1 MEVIALRLTLFA
13 PLLIPMD
20 IVSLAIVAM
29 QFREILVYLY
39 PQKIP
44 IANPGLGLRATFVEM
59 DITLMPM
66 VYVLLLINHARLST
80 QQMETAL
87 LAL

>member
-1 MEVIALRLTLFA
+1 MN
-13 PLLIPMD
+13 

-29 QFREILVYLY
+29 QFPEILVYLY

-44 IANPGLGLRATFVEM
+44 IANLGLGLRATFVEM
-59 DITLMPM
+59 DITLQQM
-66 VYVLLLINHARLST
+66 VSVLLKIKNALLST